1 VPRLVGKQS
10 NEGLYAWVVIIAA
23 VLVAG
28 SCEYFGVINVVPKF
42 GSETNTLSRF
52 LSPAP
57 SAEPGADTQ
66 R

>member
-10 NEGLYAWVVIIAA
+10 NEGLYAWIVLIAA
-23 VLVAG
+23 ILVAG

-42 GSETNTLSRF
+42 GSETNTLSKF
-52 LSPAP
+52 LSPVQN
-57 SAEPGADTQ
+57 AEPGTDVQ